1 MIRKIDDYFVL
12 DTAHTTYCMQI
23 HKSGVLCHLY
33 YGRRLAIS
41 DSGALRALEVR
52 REFAPGNTCVY
63 DSEYAFL
70 SLEDVPLEMSAYG
83 KGDVREPM
91 LEVIHADGA
100 STSDFVY
107 ELAVINEGVSTLDT
121 LPSAHGS
128 NEEASNLCITL
139 KCRQYGLKLMLV
151 YTVFHDSDVI
161 TRSAKLLN
169 SGEGDIHLR
178 RLLSTQVE
186 LPGSEYVMTCFTGA
200 WAREM
205 NRSDVPVSAGRH
217 SVSSY
222 CGTSSSR
229 ANPFVMIS
237 APTTT
242 EDHGEAYGFN
252 LIYSGNHY
260 EALEVNPLGGC
271 RFVSGINPTGF
282 DFVLKSG
289 EVFEAPEAV
298 MTFSHDGFSGVSLH
312 MQDFVRRHVLPSN
325 WAYRQRPVLLNSW
338 EAAYFDINE
347 QKLLKLGHK
356 CASVGIDLL
365 VMDDGWFGDRAD
377 DTSSLGD
384 WQVNKHKLPH
394 GLKGLC
400 DSLNKLG
407 VDLGIWVEPEMV
419 NVNSRLYQAHPDW
432 TIQIPGMPHSEGRN
446 QRILDLSRP
455 EVQDFVIESVA
466 EILNSCNI
474 RYVKWDMNRI
484 FSDYYSA
491 SLPSDRQGEIAHRYV
506 LGLYRCMKE
515 LTERFPDVLFEG
527 CASGGNRFD
536 LGILSYFPQ
545 IWASDNTDAICR
557 ASIQNSLSYGYP
569 LSCISAHV
577 SSCPN
582 HQTLRSTP
590 LSTRFNVAFFGSLGY
605 ECNLCD
611 MNRDELALIREQISL
626 YKQWQEVILSGH
638 FYRGVRGTSD
648 VCGAGSSVGYG
659 GGHGGGYE
667 YGNVREWTLVAA
679 DRSRAVGL
687 HLQILARPNNMNA
700 VFHARGLDEDRTY
713 HFYNKGFK
721 INVKEFGDLVNTLSP
736 IHIRQDSLIH
746 NAVARIV
753 KLNSEVEDYTLKGD
767 MLMYAGVRLSPAFA
781 GTGYNDKVRLYK
793 DFNSRLYFME

>member
-12 DTAHTTYCMQI
+12 DTAHTTYCMKI
-23 HKSGVLCHLY
+23 HESGVLCHLY
-33 YGRRLAIS
+33 YGRKLEIEDSESLKAI
-41 DSGALRALEVR
+41 DVR
-52 REFAPGNTCVY
+52 REFSPGNTCIY
-63 DSEYAFL
+63 SAEHGSL
-70 SLEDVPLEMSAYG
+70 SLEDIPLEISSYG
-83 KGDVREPM
+83 KGDVREPL
-91 LEVIHADGA
+91 LEVIHADGSA
-100 STSDFVY
+100 TSDFVY
-107 ELAVINEGVSTLDT
+107 ELSVITEGVSELDT
-121 LPSAHGS
+121 LPSAHGG
-128 NEEASNLCITL
+128 NTEASTLCITL
-139 KCRQYGLKLMLV
+139 KCKQYGLKLMLT
-151 YTVFHDSDVI
+151 YKVFHESDVI
-161 TRSAKLLN
+161 TRSTRLIN
-169 SGEGDIHLR
+169 SGEGDIQLR

-186 LPGSEYVMTCFTGA
+186 LPGSGYVMTCFTGA

-205 NRSDVPVSAGRH
+205 NRSDILVSAGRH

-237 APTTT
+237 APGTT
-242 EDHGEAYGFN
+242 EDRGDTYGFN

-282 DFVLKSG
+282 CHVLQTG
-289 EVFEAPEAV
+289 ETFESPEAV
-298 MTFSHDGFSGVSLH
+298 MTYSHEGFSGVSLH
-312 MQDFVRRHVLPSN
+312 MQDFVRRHILPAN
-325 WAYRQRPVLLNSW
+325 WAYKKRPVLLNSW

-347 QKLLKLGHK
+347 QKLLKLGSK
-356 CASVGIDLL
+356 CALVGIDLL
-365 VMDDGWFGDRAD
+365 VMDDGWFGNRND

-394 GLKGLC
+394 GLEGLC
-400 DSLNKLG
+400 DRLNKLG

-419 NVNSRLYQAHPDW
+419 NVDSKLYKAHPDW
-432 TIQIPGMPHSEGRN
+432 AIQIPGMPHSEGRN

-455 EVQDFVIESVA
+455 EVQDYVIESVA
-466 EILNSCNI
+466 GILNSCNI

-484 FSDYYSA
+484 FSDYYSSA
-491 SLPSDRQGEIAHRYV
+491 LPSDRQGEIAHRYV

-557 ASIQNSLSYGYP
+557 ANIQNNLSYGYP
-569 LSCISAHV
+569 ISCISAHV

-605 ECNLCD
+605 EFNLCD
-611 MNRDELALIREQISL
+611 MHRRELSLIREQISL

-638 FYRGVRGTSD
+638 FYRSVNGD
-648 VCGAGSSVGYG
+648 GSGSISLGSNGYG
-659 GGHGGGYE
+659 GSYDSC
-667 YGNVREWTLVAA
+667 YGCGNIREWTMVSA
-679 DRSRAVGL
+679 DRSKAVGL
-687 HLQILARPNNMNA
+687 HLQILAKPNSVAA
-700 VFHARGLDEDRTY
+700 VFHAKGLDEGRTY
-713 HFYNKGFK
+713 HFYNRGFK
-721 INVKEFGDLVNTLSP
+721 INIKEFGDLVNTLSP
-736 IHIRQDSLIH
+736 IHIRQDSLLH
-746 NAVARIV
+746 NAVANIV
-753 KLNSEVEDYTLKGD
+753 WMDSEVDDFTLKGD
-767 MLMYAGVRLSPAFA
+767 MLMYSGVRLSPAFA

-793 DFNSRLYFME
+793 DFNSRLYFMD